1 MRLILPRLLC
11 VLALASTLSSPAK
24 IEDWKDPQGNIFKA
38 EPSEALGPFALF
50 RTPTGAGRRLPWR
63 ALSPADCVRFDEQTG
78 AKPEP
83 AAHWADAT
91 GQLTGRLRG
100 TLREFAGVSP
110 VQADLTN
117 RPEPQLLIVFYVE
130 NSASGSWDM
139 INRSIAPY
147 QALLAKHPGEVAGIQ
162 YGVNHGT
169 QEHSDMALRTKAPWL
184 LMDYDEQRRV
194 PALFRVTPGRSE
206 FALYL
211 FSREGVPIIAAI
223 NPDEAATKAFFVDAE
238 ALLELLHPGNPLSWA
253 DRAHHLK
260 SVQAARHGQDSVGP
274 ILVGNPLVPKGL
286 KERGIFRVEAKIEV
300 GADGKATAVTLKDE
314 ASIPAAMAPALA
326 KALQRSS
333 VFVPAVDHGQFVAG
347 TYDYLVEVPR

>member
-1 MRLILPRLLC
+1 MHMILHRLLS
-11 VLALASTLSSPAK
+11 VLALTSAVLAPAK
-24 IEDWKDPQGNIFKA
+24 IEEWKDPQGNTFKA
-38 EPSEALGPFALF
+38 EPVDALGPFALF

-63 ALSPADCVRFDEQTG
+63 ALSPADCVRFDEQAG
-78 AKPEP
+78 SKPKIAP
-83 AAHWADAT
+83 HWADAT

-100 TLREFAGVSP
+100 TLREFAGVSL

-147 QALLAKHPGEVAGIQ
+147 QALLARHPGEAAGIQ
-162 YGVNHGT
+162 YGVNHGA
-169 QEHSDMALRTKAPWL
+169 QEHSDMGLRAKVPWL
-184 LMDYDEQRRV
+184 LVDYDEQRRV
-194 PALFRVTPGRSE
+194 PALFRVSPGRSE

-211 FSREGVPIIAAI
+211 FSREGVPIIAAS

-238 ALLELLHPGNPLSWA
+238 ALLELLHSGNPLSWP
-253 DRAHHLK
+253 DRAHYLK
-260 SVQAARHGQDSVGP
+260 AVQAARHGQDRAGP
-274 ILVGNPLVPKGL
+274 ILVGDPLVPKGL

-300 GADGKATAVTLKDE
+300 GVDGKATAVTLKED
-314 ASIPAAMAPALA
+314 ASIPAAMAPALV
-326 KALQRSS
+326 KALQRSA

-347 TYDYLVEVPR
+347 TYDYLIEVPR